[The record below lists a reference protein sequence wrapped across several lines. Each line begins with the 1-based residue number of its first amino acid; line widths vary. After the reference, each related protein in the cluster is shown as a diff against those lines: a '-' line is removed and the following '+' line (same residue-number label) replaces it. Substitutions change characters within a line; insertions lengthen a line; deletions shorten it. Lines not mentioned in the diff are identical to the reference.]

1 VKTEHLGSK
10 IREGLHDMC
19 YIWAKEMTTTVKDEG
34 VLIFFILVPLLYPL
48 LYSWVYC
55 KQVVHEV
62 PVAVVDMSNS
72 SMSRQFIRHY
82 DATPDVKVSYHCNN
96 IEEAKQL
103 MGKRI
108 VRGAI
113 YFPSDFEKNIMRGD
127 QSKVSVFCDM
137 SIMMYYKAVYQS
149 AVSISSEL
157 NTRIQIKNAHNFTNK
172 DDEITTAPL
181 LCDAVPIFNS
191 TGGYADSIIPAV
203 LMLVLF
209 QTLVLGIGLGA
220 GTAREANRYRDL
232 VPLSL
237 HYNGIF
243 RIVLGKSLCYFM
255 VYCVMAAYI
264 TLVVP
269 KIFGFVQLFDAVEL
283 IGLMVPFLL
292 ATIFFGMIVSCTIRY
307 RENVMLI
314 VVFMSVPL
322 LFLSG
327 VSWPQSN
334 IPGAWRAV
342 ACLFPSTFGI
352 RGFVRLN
359 TMDATLADIQL
370 EYQALWIQVAVYFF
384 ITCLVYHYQI
394 KLSHYHANEQL
405 KKMKRIATHA
415 KELKL
420 KALAEATKQTKS

>member
-1 VKTEHLGSK
+1 MIKEKLGSR
-10 IREGLHDMC
+10 IREGLRDMC
-19 YIWAKEMTTTVKDEG
+19 YIWAKEMTITVKDEG
-34 VLIFFILVPLLYPL
+34 VLIFFILVPILYPL
-48 LYSWVYC
+48 LYSWIYS
-55 KQVVHEV
+55 KQVTREV
-62 PVAVVDMSNS
+62 PVAVVDMSKS
-72 SMSRQFIRHY
+72 SLSRQFIRYY
-82 DATPDVKVSYHCNN
+82 DATPEAKVTYHCNN
-96 IEEAKQL
+96 LEEAKQL
-103 MGKRI
+103 VGKRVVKGI
-108 VRGAI
+108 L
-113 YFPSDFEKNIMRGD
+113 YFPSDFEKKVMRGE
-127 QSKVSVFCDM
+127 QSKMSVFCDM

-149 AVSISSEL
+149 AVTISSTL
-157 NTRIQIKNAHNFTNK
+157 NSTIQIKNAHNFTSK
-172 DDEITTAPL
+172 EDEITVEPL

-203 LMLVLF
+203 LILVIF
-209 QTLVLGIGLGA
+209 QTLILGIGLGA
-220 GTAREANRYRDL
+220 GTARESNRYRDL

-264 TLVVP
+264 TLVIP
-269 KIFGFVQLFDAVEL
+269 KMFGFFQLFDAMEL
-283 IGLMVPFLL
+283 IALMVPFLL

-327 VSWPQSN
+327 ISWPQTN
-334 IPGAWRAV
+334 IPSAWRAV

-359 TMDATLADIQL
+359 TMDATLTDIKL

-384 ITCLVYHYQI
+384 ITCLVYNYQI
-394 KLSHYHANEQL
+394 KLSHHHANEQL
-405 KKMKRIATHA
+405 RKLKRKATHA
-415 KELKL
+415 KEMKL
-420 KALAEATKQTKS
+420 KALAKASTQ